1 MRFLLSLLAFA
12 VLTTAV
18 LTACNSTAQSNR
30 QQAENKTS
38 NANNA
43 LGNSQTTNVANN
55 SHSAGDGHNHEG
67 DGIARITVADAKKAF
82 DEGNALFVDTRSAAT
97 YEAKHIKGALNIPA
111 EEFQT
116 RSAEMPKNKKI
127 ITYCS

>member
-12 VLTTAV
+12 VFTTAV
-18 LTACNSTAQSNR
+18 LTACNSSAQSNR

-38 NANNA
+38 NANTA
-43 LGNSQTTNVANN
+43 AGYSQTTTNASS

-67 DGIARITVADAKKAF
+67 DGITRISVADAKRVF

-116 RSAEMPKNKKI
+116 RYAEMPKDKKI